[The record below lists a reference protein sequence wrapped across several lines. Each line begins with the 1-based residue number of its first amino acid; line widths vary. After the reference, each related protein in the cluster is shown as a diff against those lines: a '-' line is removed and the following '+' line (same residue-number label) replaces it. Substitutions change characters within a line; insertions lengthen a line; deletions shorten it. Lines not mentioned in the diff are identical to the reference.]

1 MELTKGNMTML
12 KEQDDD
18 LSFNCRVD
26 NHQWKQTF
34 EIDVIKN
41 YEGDIYHCAVFVS
54 DFGTND
60 NEHYETKG
68 FDTEKDFF
76 DYLQYLFT
84 H

>member
-1 MELTKGNMTML
+1 M

-18 LSFNCRVD
+18 LSFDCKVIND
-26 NHQWKQTF
+26 QWKQTF
-34 EIDVIKN
+34 DIEVTKN
-41 YEGDIYHCAVFVS
+41 YEGDVYHCAVFVS
-54 DFGTND
+54 DFGTHD